1 MNAALVA
8 GRAATWAWDP
18 AADRMTMS
26 RGMEALY
33 GLNPG
38 ESFRSVNQRLQLVHP
53 EDRDARRA
61 LVEAA
66 VRSHGGWHS
75 EFRIVRPAD
84 GKVAWIEE
92 HAQAVRDPRTGEHEM
107 LGVAWDITERK
118 RGEEALRR
126 AREELEARIEERTR
140 ELEQTNASLR
150 AEVAERRRAEQA
162 RHELSR
168 QLVNAQEDERRRIA
182 RELHD
187 DLGQLVSAL
196 VLKIAMLKRDASVPA
211 EVRAPLEALED
222 IARETDN
229 VLDFAVWQLRPT
241 ALDDLG
247 LVAALDDYVHNWS
260 RHFGID
266 ARFAA
271 PAGEAMRLDPEIET
285 VLYRIA
291 QEALNNVAKHARAAH
306 VEVRLEQGATHAS
319 LVVVDDGVGFH
330 PGEVARAAKGL
341 GLRGMDE
348 RAGFIGGGA
357 RVDSAPGKGT
367 RVQVDIPLPSPS

>member
-1 MNAALVA
+1 
-8 GRAATWAWDP
+8 
-18 AADRMTMS
+18 MS
-26 RGMEALY
+26 
-33 GLNPG
+33 
-38 ESFRSVNQRLQLVHP
+38 
-53 EDRDARRA
+53 
-61 LVEAA
+61 
-66 VRSHGGWHS
+66 
-75 EFRIVRPAD
+75 
-84 GKVAWIEE
+84 
-92 HAQAVRDPRTGEHEM
+92 T
-107 LGVAWDITERK
+107 
-118 RGEEALRR
+118 
-126 AREELEARIEERTR
+126 
-140 ELEQTNASLR
+140 
-150 AEVAERRRAEQA
+150 RRRREP
-162 RHELSR
+162 RHELLR

-196 VLKIAMLKRDASVPA
+196 VLKISMLKRAANVPP
-211 EVRAPLEALED
+211 EVRESLEALEE
-222 IARETDN
+222 IARRTDN
-229 VLDFAVWQLRPT
+229 VVDFAVWQLRPR

-247 LVAALDDYVHNWS
+247 LAAALDDYVHNWS

-271 PAGEAMRLDPEIET
+271 PEREAVRLDPEIET

-306 VEVRLEQGATHAS
+306 VEVRLERGAAHAS
-319 LVVVDDGVGFH
+319 LVVVDDGVGFD

-357 RVDSAPGKGT
+357 KVVSAPGKGT